1 MSRRAS
7 IKATD
12 LRKLIQRAGL
22 PAWRKQLM
30 THGYAFED
38 GAALHDGNLVAKQL
52 TLGAEPLVV
61 TGNLTI
67 RGLLRD
73 RHRAD
78 QSLLIVLGDLD
89 AETVITGG
97 GLFVAGNARVGV
109 LYGASSHDEV
119 CSIAGSLTARTI
131 IDGDHTVIVH
141 GKLDLERMI
150 GNVDDGLGLDAKRGK
165 PRHVLSPR
173 EGLVAAACD
182 DEGIDRERLPRRL
195 AAGQPVVADVTAA
208 APSTKPVR
216 IKRLDLSA
224 KELKAIP
231 ARALAATG
239 LTSLDLSNNELRA
252 ISPAIGKLGAL
263 TELDLGGNE
272 QVRALPDALCTLP
285 ALRVLNLRYLPKLS
299 RLPKRFAELAALEEL
314 HLDGATLRRMPDVVF
329 ALPRLKRL
337 HWWDAKTPAICAA
350 AIAAVRNMPGLE
362 ELHLQSFSAALP
374 RDLSPLTRLRTVTI
388 DHGWSVD
395 PPDRVTSAETKRLA
409 KAVPSGRVTIT

>member
-1 MSRRAS
+1 
-7 IKATD
+7 
-12 LRKLIQRAGL
+12 
-22 PAWRKQLM
+22 M
-30 THGYAFED
+30 THAYAFED
-38 GAALHDGNLVAKQL
+38 GADFHDGDLVAKEL
-52 TLGAEPLVV
+52 TLGARPLVV
-61 TGNLTI
+61 TGALTI

-89 AETVITGG
+89 AELVITGG
-97 GLFVAGNARVGV
+97 GLFVAGDARVGV

-119 CSIAGSLTARTI
+119 CCIAGSLTASTI

-165 PRHVLSPR
+165 PRQVLSPR

-195 AAGQPVVADVTAA
+195 AAGQPVVADRPAPPPTA
-208 APSTKPVR
+208 PGR

-231 ARALAATG
+231 AHVFGTAG
-239 LTSLDLSNNELRA
+239 LTSLDLSNNELRS

-285 ALRVLNLRYLPKLS
+285 ALRVLNLRYLSKLS
-299 RLPKRFAELAALEEL
+299 RLPARFAELAALEEL
-314 HLDGATLRRMPDVVF
+314 HLDGATLRRVPAVVF
-329 ALPRLKRL
+329 DLPRLKRL
-337 HWWDAKTPAICAA
+337 HWWQAKTPAICAA
-350 AIAAVRNMPGLE
+350 AFDAVRQMPTLE
-362 ELHLQSFSAALP
+362 ELHLQSFSTTLP
-374 RDLSPLTRLRTVTI
+374 RDLSSLAHLRTLTI
-388 DHGWSVD
+388 HHGFWVD
-395 PPDRVTSAETKRLA
+395 PPERVTSAETKRLT
-409 KAVPSGRVTIT
+409 KAVPSGRVTIS